1 MKNLLLLRHA
11 SPQAKGTDGTDFT
24 RPLTA
29 LGEQEARLQGA
40 FLREAGIVPDLVA
53 SSTAQRALTTARL
66 LLESMGTG
74 PPVTADESLYN
85 APGEV
90 LLDYVQRLPERAAVV
105 LLVAHMPGVAELL
118 GLLASDPADIS
129 VPFGPCTLVGISLE
143 SAARWA
149 EVVPGSGVVEWLLP
163 PLFAR

>member
-1 MKNLLLLRHA
+1 M
-11 SPQAKGTDGTDFT
+11 
-24 RPLTA
+24 
-29 LGEQEARLQGA
+29 QGS
-40 FLREAGIVPDLVA
+40 FLRQAEILPDLIATSAAVRA
-53 SSTAQRALTTARL
+53 AATAALL
-66 LLESMGTG
+66 VESLGRG
-74 PPVTADESLYN
+74 PAPLREEALYN

-118 GLLASDPADIS
+118 GLLASDPADMA

-143 SAARWA
+143 APARWA